1 MLPIPYRIGL
11 FDNVGPRSSR
21 CTSDDGAVCHVRS
34 DYFEL
39 GAIPAVQDGTLVHSL
54 RVWINGGVVPP
65 VRVIDAQG
73 FVHHLIQERHAY
85 RVTSYPTGK
94 MYCSV

>member
-1 MLPIPYRIGL
+1 MLPHVVSKSICTGQLLNEMFDRVLSESEKVRSGDGVGVLPIPYRIGL

-21 CTSDDGAVCHVRS
+21 CTGDDGTVCHVRS

-54 RVWINGGVVPP
+54 
-65 VRVIDAQG
+65 
-73 FVHHLIQERHAY
+73 
-85 RVTSYPTGK
+85 
-94 MYCSV
+94 